1 MKSVLAASVLMG
13 LSASAACAAAPRS
26 AAAPPA
32 ITAAP
37 TTTTAPVA
45 TRPDAAGNNA
55 DGNVQHLNN
64 AEADEQ
70 QATPFHENPDASPE
84 GGTGGVPAGAAP
96 PR

>member
-1 MKSVLAASVLMG
+1 MKFVLAASVLMG
-13 LSASAACAAAPRS
+13 LSASAAYAAAPRS
-26 AAAPPA
+26 APVPPV

-37 TTTTAPVA
+37 TTTTAPAA
-45 TRPDAAGNNA
+45 TPPDAAGNNA
-55 DGNVQHLNN
+55 DGNVQQLNN
-64 AEADEQ
+64 AQADER